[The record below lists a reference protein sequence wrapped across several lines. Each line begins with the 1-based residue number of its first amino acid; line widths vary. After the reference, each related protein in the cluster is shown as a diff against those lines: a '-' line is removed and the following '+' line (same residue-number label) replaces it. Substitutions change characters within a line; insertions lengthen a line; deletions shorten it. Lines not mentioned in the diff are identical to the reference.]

1 MSMASAASAS
11 TRFDWGASIVE
22 GQAAPFNAGARNT
35 CRARSRREGSGVSEI
50 ALAPQLS
57 DPKKEA
63 SKRHKERDGEEEEE
77 TSGMQARREVRTK
90 EEQWREDAAAV
101 ESPLG
106 SARWSPEAEIGMRVE
121 DIWDSLDQ
129 PQLSHR
135 DRLNSCFDAI
145 PVASFPHTFGGA
157 QIVEIPSDATLA
169 EAVDILSRHRIISAP
184 VRNVDAPD
192 DASWID
198 RYIGVVEFAGIA
210 VWLLHKSEVAAARVD
225 DLGAD
230 ELAAKLGT
238 VALEGAAA
246 AAAREQQR
254 KAPDQSAE
262 GAVTEAFGALPS
274 SDLFN
279 KTKVKDISG
288 SFRWAPF
295 LALQSSDTFL
305 TMLLLLSK
313 YRMKSLPVVDIGEG
327 TISNVITQAAVV
339 HMLAECA
346 GLHWFEDWGA
356 KSLAELGLPMISPS
370 RLVKVRHDEPALK
383 AFRQMRKRGVG
394 GIPVVDHT
402 DKPIGSIMIKDVKH
416 LLTASEANREYR
428 TLTAKEFIA
437 NARQSSGERQM
448 NIITCKRDDSVKD
461 IILKLDAEKRQRIY
475 VVDEQGNLDGL
486 ITLRDIIAK
495 LVYEPPGYF
504 GDFFNGVIPLPQNS
518 RV

>member
-1 MSMASAASAS
+1 
-11 TRFDWGASIVE
+11 
-22 GQAAPFNAGARNT
+22 
-35 CRARSRREGSGVSEI
+35 
-50 ALAPQLS
+50 
-57 DPKKEA
+57 
-63 SKRHKERDGEEEEE
+63 
-77 TSGMQARREVRTK
+77 MQARREVRTK
-90 EEQWREDAAAV
+90 EEQWRGEERVV

-129 PQLSHR
+129 PQLSDR

-145 PVASFPHTFGGA
+145 PVASFPHTFDGA
-157 QIVEIPSDATLA
+157 QVVEIPSDATLA
-169 EAVDILSRHRIISAP
+169 EAVDILSRHRIITAP
-184 VRNVDAPD
+184 VRN
-192 DASWID
+192 
-198 RYIGVVEFAGIA
+198 
-210 VWLLHKSEVAAARVD
+210 
-225 DLGAD
+225 
-230 ELAAKLGT
+230 LGT

-246 AAAREQQR
+246 AR
-254 KAPDQSAE
+254 APDQQQSAE
-262 GAVTEAFGALPS
+262 GAVAEAFGALPS

-356 KSLAELGLPMISPS
+356 KSLTELGLPMIRPS

-383 AFRQMRKRGVG
+383 AFRLMRKRGVG
-394 GIPVVDHT
+394 GIPVVDHAG
-402 DKPIGSIMIKDVKH
+402 KPTGSIMIKDVKH
-416 LLTASEANREYR
+416 LLASSDANRDYR
-428 TLTAKEFIA
+428 TLTAQEFIA
-437 NARQSSGERQM
+437 NARQSSGEKQM
-448 NIITCKRDDSVKD
+448 NIVTCKKEESIKE
-461 IILKLDAEKRQRIY
+461 IIFKLDAEKRQRIY

-504 GDFFNGVIPLPQNS
+504 GDFFNGVFPLPQNS

>member
-1 MSMASAASAS
+1 
-11 TRFDWGASIVE
+11 
-22 GQAAPFNAGARNT
+22 
-35 CRARSRREGSGVSEI
+35 
-50 ALAPQLS
+50 
-57 DPKKEA
+57 
-63 SKRHKERDGEEEEE
+63 
-77 TSGMQARREVRTK
+77 MQARREVRTK
-90 EEQWREDAAAV
+90 EEQWRGEERVV

-129 PQLSHR
+129 PQLSDR

-145 PVASFPHTFGGA
+145 PVASFPHTFDGA
-157 QIVEIPSDATLA
+157 QVVEIPSDATLA
-169 EAVDILSRHRIISAP
+169 EAVDILSRHRIITAP

-210 VWLLHKSEVAAARVD
+210 VWLLHQSEAAAARAD

-246 AAAREQQR
+246 AR
-254 KAPDQSAE
+254 APDQQQSAE
-262 GAVTEAFGALPS
+262 GAVAEAFGALPS

-356 KSLAELGLPMISPS
+356 KSLTELGLPMIRPS

-383 AFRQMRKRGVG
+383 AFRLMRKRGVG
-394 GIPVVDHT
+394 GIPVVDHAG
-402 DKPIGSIMIKDVKH
+402 KPTGSIMIKDVKH
-416 LLTASEANREYR
+416 LLASSDANRDYR
-428 TLTAKEFIA
+428 SKTKPPLKNICI
-437 NARQSSGERQM
+437 SSFSKSRLYG
-448 NIITCKRDDSVKD
+448 
-461 IILKLDAEKRQRIY
+461 
-475 VVDEQGNLDGL
+475 VVVGSAATGH
-486 ITLRDIIAK
+486 A
-495 LVYEPPGYF
+495 
-504 GDFFNGVIPLPQNS
+504 
-518 RV
+518 

>member
-1 MSMASAASAS
+1 
-11 TRFDWGASIVE
+11 
-22 GQAAPFNAGARNT
+22 
-35 CRARSRREGSGVSEI
+35 
-50 ALAPQLS
+50 
-57 DPKKEA
+57 
-63 SKRHKERDGEEEEE
+63 
-77 TSGMQARREVRTK
+77 MQARRDVRTK
-90 EEQWREDAAAV
+90 EEQWREERVMV
-101 ESPLG
+101 EETPLG
-106 SARWSPEAEIGMRVE
+106 SARWSPEAELGMRVE

-145 PVASFPHTFGGA
+145 PVASFPHTFDGA
-157 QIVEIPSDATLA
+157 QVVEIPSDATLA

-210 VWLLHKSEVAAARVD
+210 VWLLHQSEATAAARANE
-225 DLGAD
+225 LGAD

-246 AAAREQQR
+246 AAAR
-254 KAPDQSAE
+254 APDHQSAE
-262 GAVTEAFGALPS
+262 GAVAEAFGALPS

-356 KSLAELGLPMISPS
+356 KSLTELGLPMIRPS

-383 AFRQMRKRGVG
+383 AFRLMRKRGVG

-402 DKPIGSIMIKDVKH
+402 GRPIGSIMIKDVKH
-416 LLTASEANREYR
+416 LLAASDTNRDYR
-428 TLTAKEFIA
+428 TLTAQEFIA

-448 NIITCKRDDSVKD
+448 NIITCKREESIKD

-504 GDFFNGVIPLPQNS
+504 GDFFNGVFPLPQNS

>member
-1 MSMASAASAS
+1 
-11 TRFDWGASIVE
+11 
-22 GQAAPFNAGARNT
+22 
-35 CRARSRREGSGVSEI
+35 
-50 ALAPQLS
+50 
-57 DPKKEA
+57 
-63 SKRHKERDGEEEEE
+63 
-77 TSGMQARREVRTK
+77 MQARREVRTK
-90 EEQWREDAAAV
+90 EEQWRGEERVV

-129 PQLSHR
+129 PQLSDR

-145 PVASFPHTFGGA
+145 PVASFPHTFDGA
-157 QIVEIPSDATLA
+157 QVVEIPSDATLA
-169 EAVDILSRHRIISAP
+169 EAVDILSRHRIITAP

-210 VWLLHKSEVAAARVD
+210 VWLLHQSEAAAARAD

-246 AAAREQQR
+246 AR
-254 KAPDQSAE
+254 APDQQQSAE
-262 GAVTEAFGALPS
+262 GAVAEAFGALPS

-356 KSLAELGLPMISPS
+356 KSLTELGLPMIRPS

-383 AFRQMRKRGVG
+383 AFRLMRKRGVG
-394 GIPVVDHT
+394 GIPVVDHAG
-402 DKPIGSIMIKDVKH
+402 KPTGSIMIKDVKH
-416 LLTASEANREYR
+416 LLASSDANRDYR
-428 TLTAKEFIA
+428 SKTKPPLKNICI
-437 NARQSSGERQM
+437 SSFSESRLYG
-448 NIITCKRDDSVKD
+448 
-461 IILKLDAEKRQRIY
+461 
-475 VVDEQGNLDGL
+475 VVVGSAATGH
-486 ITLRDIIAK
+486 A
-495 LVYEPPGYF
+495 
-504 GDFFNGVIPLPQNS
+504 
-518 RV
+518 